1 MTLRELLDRVR
12 LSDLDRTL
20 VAALNGEE
28 AVPLHNI
35 VRDED
40 EETGERRLMLIN
52 EEESPYEEA
61 GETEP
66 QTLEA
71 DAGET
76 EEDEDD
82 GEEER

>member
-1 MTLRELLDRVR
+1 MTLRQLLDEVR

-28 AVPLHNI
+28 AVPLRNI

-40 EETGERRLMLIN
+40 EETGEHRLMLIN
-52 EEESPYEEA
+52 EEESSYEEA

-66 QTLEA
+66 QAL
-71 DAGET
+71 
-76 EEDEDD
+76 EEDDDD
-82 GEEER
+82 GDEDVT